1 MRLLSPARCW
11 LLLAPLALRP
21 SPAMAHAGLPET
33 SNVTVRRGHPQELFV
48 GATFGAVV
56 SRDSGKSWQWICP
69 EAMAYDGWSPESFL
83 WQPDGHLL
91 AATGN
96 ALIRSLDG
104 GCTWT
109 KHSYFVTRKLWPRG
123 LASPASEPSRV
134 WVVTYRSDDE
144 AFPPGLYRSDDGG
157 ETFTPQ
163 LEGTGFNAVQVAPSD
178 NRRLYVSGVSG
189 DIPGAVRLYRS
200 DDEGENW
207 DELVPTL
214 PAFEQPS
221 ELFVLRVAEDDPDHL
236 WARISSIRNTEPRG
250 IFTYVLESKDGGR
263 TFQSVLHPAQQA
275 VDGLDEY
282 IVGIETSADAGTLW
296 AATPSRFFRSRNAE
310 PAVLLPLPEGNACV
324 QREGDALLVCG
335 STWVHDWALAR
346 TRDEGDT
353 YEPLFSLPDIQPPSS
368 CPAGTP
374 VHDRC
379 RPLWP
384 QFASSIGAN
393 PTLPGA
399 PDAGTPDAG
408 SGGTQPPP
416 KANGCSATG
425 GLVPTACFLSLT
437 LFRRSRRHPPET

>member
-1 MRLLSPARCW
+1 MRLLSPAHCW

-21 SPAMAHAGLPET
+21 SPALAHAGLPET

-56 SRDSGKSWQWICP
+56 SRDSGKSWEWLCP
-69 EAMAYDGWSPESFL
+69 EAMAYDGWPPESFL
-83 WQPDGHLL
+83 WQPNGHLL

-104 GCTWT
+104 GCTWM
-109 KHSYFVTRKLWPRG
+109 KHPYFVTRKLWPKG
-123 LASPASEPSRV
+123 LASPASAPSRV
-134 WVVTYRSDDE
+134 WVATHRSDDV

-157 ETFTPQ
+157 ETFTPH
-163 LEGTGFNAVQVAPSD
+163 LTGTGFNAVQVAPSD
-178 NRRLYVSGVSG
+178 QRRLYVSGG
-189 DIPGAVRLYRS
+189 GPGAVRLHRS
-200 DDEGENW
+200 DNEGDSW

-214 PAFEQPS
+214 PTFERPPYD
-221 ELFVLRVAEDDPDHL
+221 LVVLRVAEDDPDHL
-236 WARISSIRNTEPRG
+236 WARVSSIRDTPPQG
-250 IFTYVLESKDGGR
+250 VFTYVLESKDGGL
-263 TFQSVLHPAQQA
+263 TFQSVLHPAWQA
-275 VDGLDEY
+275 VDGLDENL
-282 IVGIETSADAGTLW
+282 VGIETSADGGTLW

-310 PAVLLPLPEGNACV
+310 PAALLPLPEGNACV
-324 QREGDALLVCG
+324 RREGQALLVCG

-353 YEPLFSLPDIQPPSS
+353 YEPLFSLPDLQPPSW

-374 VHDRC
+374 GHDRC

-384 QFASSIGAN
+384 QFAPSIGAD
-393 PTLPGA
+393 PGTP

-425 GLVPTACFLSLT
+425 GLLPAACFLSLA
-437 LFRRSRRHPPET
+437 LFRRSRRSHPET